1 MTIHSSILAWRL
13 PWTEEPGRLQSLGSQ
28 RVRHKCTIDTH
39 TCIKANKSLF
49 TYCDHVSK
57 GLNGQKGQLPGAPSQ
72 RTVQAGMLTDGEAA
86 AESWTREP
94 GRRR

>member
-1 MTIHSSILAWRL
+1 M
-13 PWTEEPGRLQSLGSQ
+13 ESQ
-28 RVRHKCTIDTH
+28 RVRHKCTTDTHTH
-39 TCIKANKSLF
+39 TCIKANKPLF
-49 TYCDHVSK
+49 TYCDGVSK

-94 GRRR
+94 GRRRAGSGEGAGH

>member
-1 MTIHSSILAWRL
+1 MDRGAWRA
-13 PWTEEPGRLQSLGSQ
+13 TVHGVAKSQ
-28 RVRHKCTIDTH
+28 TQMYDRHTHTH
-39 TCIKANKSLF
+39 TCIKANKPLF
-49 TYCDHVSK
+49 TYCDGVSK

>member
-1 MTIHSSILAWRL
+1 MATHSSILAWRL
-13 PWTEEPGRLQSLGSQ
+13 PWTEEPGRLQSMGSQ
-28 RVRHKCTIDTH
+28 RVRHKCTIHTH
-39 TCIKANKSLF
+39 TCIKTDKPLF
-49 TYCDHVSK
+49 TYCDGVSK
-57 GLNGQKGQLPGAPSQ
+57 GLNGHKGQLPGAPSQ